1 VSEGRRIVVLGAM
14 AQMPFAGVAWQ
25 VLHYLEGFRRLGH
38 DVTYVEDTGAWPY
51 DPVDEGL
58 TDDATRAVARLRR
71 LLEAY
76 GFDRWSFRNGARPD
90 ELSGMSV
97 EELRRALAEAEI
109 LVNLT
114 GATVLRDEHRAVPV
128 RVYLETDPVRPQIEV
143 ARGDEFTIALLA
155 DHTHHFTFGERVGR
169 SDCPVPVERFEYRPT
184 RQPIVIDWW
193 RRADGRPAGQRNP
206 RFTTVG
212 NWSQPQKDVEWQGE
226 HYGWSKSEE
235 FAKLI
240 DLPRR
245 VGPGVVLELA
255 LALEDQD
262 VIDRLRRAG
271 WRVRPAAAL
280 SHDTDAYRDYV
291 AGSHAE
297 FTVAKDQNV
306 RLRSGWFSDRTAS
319 YLAAGRP
326 AVVQDTGFDVA
337 LPVGEGLLAFE
348 SEDEAAS
355 AVAEVAG
362 DHPRHAAAA
371 AAIADEYFRAET
383 VLARLVAE
391 VGG

>member
-1 VSEGRRIVVLGAM
+1 MSDGRRIVVVGAM
-14 AQMPFAGVAWQ
+14 AEMPFAGVAWQ

-38 DVTYVEDTGAWPY
+38 HVTYLEDTGSWPY

-58 TDDATRAVARLRR
+58 TDDANRAVSRLRR
-71 LLEAY
+71 LLDAH
-76 GFDRWSFRNGARPD
+76 GFDRWAFRNGARPE
-90 ELSGMSV
+90 ELWGMSAR
-97 EELRRALAEAEI
+97 ELAQVLDDAEI
-109 LVNLT
+109 LVNLS

-128 RVYLETDPVRPQIEV
+128 RVYLETDPVRPQIEI
-143 ARGDEFTIALLA
+143 ASGDEFTIAFLA
-155 DHTHHFTFGERVGR
+155 DHTHHFSFGERLGRPGCSVPVGR
-169 SDCPVPVERFEYRPT
+169 FDYRPT

-193 RRADGRPAGQRNP
+193 RGDGTPATVDANP

-212 NWSQPQKDVEWQGE
+212 NWNQPHKDIEWEGE
-226 HYGWSKSEE
+226 HYGWSKSDE
-235 FAKLI
+235 FAKVI
-240 DLPRR
+240 DLPRL

-255 LALEDQD
+255 LALDDEP

-271 WRVRPAAAL
+271 WHVRPAAAL
-280 SHDTDAYRDYV
+280 SHDADAYRDYIV
-291 AGSHAE
+291 GSDAE

-326 AVVQDTGFDVA
+326 AVVQDTGFDVT
-337 LPVGEGLLAFE
+337 LPVGEGLLAFT
-348 SEDEAAS
+348 SADEAAS
-355 AVAEVAG
+355 AVADVAG
-362 DHPRHAAAA
+362 DRPRHAAAA

-383 VLARLVAE
+383 VLARLLAE